1 MGSLIAW
8 GAITSPASAENTNL
22 SQAVELAILTNPEI
36 SAQFQHFQ
44 STLEDQAIERGALR
58 PQVDVSGWTGR
69 SWRSNAD
76 GGYASNWNGSGYNLS
91 LRQLLFDGFSTLNRV
106 RELGFEKL
114 SEYYG
119 LKATMDNVAIEAT
132 RAYLD
137 VQRFREQVR
146 LANDN
151 YETHRKTLG
160 LISERS
166 ASGVGRGVD
175 VAQANARLALAQSN
189 VMVATGNLNDVTQ
202 RYQRIVGK
210 APTDS
215 LLDTQDVSRE
225 IPASAENFSDA
236 IRGNPSVLAKQALV
250 QAAEHGKASARGRF
264 APTLELQADTGRSQ
278 DQPPG
283 YPDRNAQNSR
293 IQLVANFNLYRGGSD
308 SARVRQAAARTYAA
322 QDIRNY
328 TCRNVEQELAIAWN
342 EVMRL
347 RQQIP
352 FLEKHVLDSSKVR
365 VAYMEQFKIGERSLL
380 DLLDSENELFDAR
393 QALNNGTHDLQ
404 IAEYRWLGM
413 AHRLL
418 PAIGLGDPY
427 SDSPKEATGLNFP
440 DDMLQACLTPLP
452 NPGSFEPIEV
462 KYRSGTKPPVLNK
475 SSAQPAAGSWD

>member
-1 MGSLIAW
+1 MA
-8 GAITSPASAENTNL
+8 TPAAAENASL
-22 SQAVELAILTNPEI
+22 PQAVELAILTNPEI
-36 SAQFQHFQ
+36 GAQFQLFQ

-58 PQVDVSGWTGR
+58 PQVDVTGWTGR
-69 SWRSNAD
+69 NWRSHSD

-91 LRQLLFDGFSTLNRV
+91 LSQLLFDGFSTLNRV
-106 RELGFEKL
+106 REAGFEKL
-114 SEYYG
+114 AEYYS
-119 LKATMDNVAIEAT
+119 LKATIDSVAIEAT

-151 YETHRKTLG
+151 YETHRRTLG
-160 LISERS
+160 LLSERS
-166 ASGVGRGVD
+166 ESGVGRGVD
-175 VAQANARLALAQSN
+175 VTQANARLALAQSN

-210 APTDS
+210 APADNLS
-215 LLDTQDVSRE
+215 DTQNVGHE
-225 IPASAENFSDA
+225 IPAAAQDFNDA
-236 IRGNPSVLAKQALV
+236 IRNNPAILAKQALV
-250 QAAEHGKASARGRF
+250 QAAERGKASARGRF
-264 APTLELQADTGRSQ
+264 APTIELVADTGRSQ

-293 IQLVANFNLYRGGSD
+293 IQVVANFNLYRGGAD
-308 SARVRQAAARTYAA
+308 SARVRQTAARAYAA

-352 FLEKHVLDSSKVR
+352 FLEKHVLESSKVR
-365 VAYMEQFKIGERSLL
+365 VAYMQQFKIGERSLL

-393 QALNNGTHDLQ
+393 QALNNGQHDLQ

-418 PAIGLGDPY
+418 PTIGLGDPY
-427 SDSPKEATGLNFP
+427 ADSPKEAADLNFP
-440 DDMLQACLTPLP
+440 DEMLQACLTPLP
-452 NPGSFEPIEV
+452 SPGSFEPVEV
-462 KYRSGTKPPVLNK
+462 KYRSGTNPPILDK
-475 SSAQPAAGSWD
+475 SGAQPAAGSWD